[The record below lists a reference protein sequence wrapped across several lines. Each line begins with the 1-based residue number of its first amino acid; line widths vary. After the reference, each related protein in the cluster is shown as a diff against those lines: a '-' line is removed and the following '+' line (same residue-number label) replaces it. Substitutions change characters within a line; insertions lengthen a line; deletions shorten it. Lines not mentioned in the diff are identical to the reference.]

1 VKLDEIRKIEAELR
15 EMFRYRDMIVLEN
28 LRKVENLNEAIL
40 EGLWNW
46 LELEE
51 ESKKMIYQSGRK

>member
-1 VKLDEIRKIEAELR
+1 MKLEEIRRIEAELR
-15 EMFRYRDMIVLEN
+15 EMFQYRDMIVLEN

-40 EGLWNW
+40 EGLWNL

-51 ESKKMIYQSGRK
+51 ESKKERVIEK

>member
-1 VKLDEIRKIEAELR
+1 MKLDEIRRIEAEIR
-15 EMFRYRDMIVLEN
+15 EMFKYRDMIVLEN

-40 EGLWNW
+40 EGLWNL

-51 ESKKMIYQSGRK
+51 ESKK